1 MFHKRNGFQVSTGLF
16 SVQESIWEDD
26 PQIGLPFDMLTCRNR
41 GKEVVEWAA
50 SGGKNDPSAGS
61 WYYNMP
67 SIAGVKYAE
76 ASVADFQRL
85 YYCAPPGKDKF
96 CGVPPCTGCSR
107 EPCNDC
113 FAGHQMYASLRPG
126 CDGNNRGLGCVPPKS
141 AMGDLALVVQ
151 RFNFMGNPYLPV
163 SKRSG

>member
-1 MFHKRNGFQVSTGLF
+1 MILKMTHFLDV
-16 SVQESIWEDD
+16 E
-26 PQIGLPFDMLTCRNR
+26 TCRNL

-67 SIAGVKYAE
+67 SIAGVKYGE
-76 ASVADFQRL
+76 ATLADFQRL

-113 FAGHQMYASLRPG
+113 FAGHQMYASMRPG

-141 AMGDLALVVQ
+141 AMGDLASVNKIHIHILYYKWWMRVD
-151 RFNFMGNPYLPV
+151 
-163 SKRSG
+163 SGYSGYNHLFFFF